1 MKTTNRRSLGA
12 LLCILAACV
21 LFPTEARA
29 DAINFGFVAV
39 AGVVVLV
46 PLTLFTVLVEG
57 LVLALGF
64 RIPYRRT
71 LMVMLTANL
80 ASLAAGIP
88 VKIFNAWMYS
98 QILPRPL
105 APYFRQY
112 PYAVC
117 LGSVVFLVVTL
128 ITEYAVI
135 AAWLRRKQIEIS
147 RRRLA
152 TVVLIANTITY
163 AVLAP
168 LHYIATRPTNDVREF
183 TDGSTWAERPATEL
197 LYVSSTGNL
206 CSVTTDGEDMRVRV
220 PDMVR
225 DYQYIPSQ
233 GIYLYRDGSNNLCA
247 FRESDGTRIECW
259 HTGERFMMEQVACSP
274 DGKTIAYLSRV
285 GKMLP
290 YELVLHDI
298 DSGRTAR
305 TGIITDTDDYDPEI
319 AWSEDRGVLFLLS
332 GRTFSS
338 VAIGTNLTATS
349 GEHVA
354 GITTLATV
362 YGRFSTGHWWGGDDW
377 GASLSHDTNETV
389 QAYAMPGLGSHL
401 RITQRDSTWAVAD
414 NPGLL
419 KLGNRGFSDV
429 SLLDNAKELLF
440 DDHHDIYLVN
450 LEQRKVGRVVEGSKF
465 ITTSPRYQRK
475 IVNANNGTEPI
486 Q

>member
-1 MKTTNRRSLGA
+1 MKTRNRQSLA
-12 LLCILAACV
+12 AVLCILAACV

-39 AGVVVLV
+39 AGVVILV

-112 PYAVC
+112 PYAAF
-117 LGSVVFLVVTL
+117 LGSAVFFGVTL
-128 ITEYAVI
+128 ITEYAVV
-135 AAWLRRKQIEIS
+135 AAWLRRKQIGIS

-152 TVVLIANTITY
+152 AVVLIANTITY

-168 LHYIATRPTNDVREF
+168 LHYIATRPTHDVREF
-183 TDGSTWAERPATEL
+183 TAGSAWAEQPATEL
-197 LYVSSTGNL
+197 LYVSTTGNL
-206 CSVTTDGEDMRVRV
+206 CSITTDGKNARVRV

-233 GIYLYRDGSNNLCA
+233 GIYLYRDGLNNLCL
-247 FRESDGTRIECW
+247 FRESDGTRIQCW
-259 HTGERFMMEQVACSP
+259 STDERFMMEQVACRP
-274 DGKTIAYLSRV
+274 DGGVVAYLSRV
-285 GKMLP
+285 GELKP
-290 YELVLHDI
+290 YELVLYDSH
-298 DSGRTAR
+298 SGRTAK
-305 TGIITDTDDYDPEI
+305 TGIITDKDDYDPEI
-319 AWSEDRGVLFLLS
+319 AWAEDPSKLFLLS
-332 GRTFSS
+332 SRTVRP
-338 VAIGTNLTATS
+338 VAIAANLTA
-349 GEHVA
+349 VA
-354 GITTLATV
+354 EEPNASNGPLAKV
-362 YGRFSTGHWWGGDDW
+362 YGRFSTGHWWGGGDW
-377 GASLSHDTNETV
+377 GACLSDDTNQTV

-401 RITQRDSTWAVAD
+401 RITEKGSPWVVAD

-419 KLGNRGFSDV
+419 KLGNRGFNDV
-429 SLLDNAKELLF
+429 CLLENTRELVF

-450 LEQRKVGRVVEGSKF
+450 LEQRKVGRIAEGAKF
-465 ITTSPRYQRK
+465 ITIAPRYQRK
-475 IVNANNGTEPI
+475 MMSANNGSEPI
-486 Q
+486 R